1 MSASR
6 GMVRAATA
14 AAAASEAPSRRASNK
29 ARTTAAILDAARA
42 CIAEGGV
49 QAMTMDQVAARAPVS
64 RATLFNYF
72 AGKAELIDALVE
84 SNEAGFFVAVQTW
97 RAAEGLSIGERLT
110 GLFAATGRYL
120 RRATPIQRELLGI
133 SWLAWNDLVSVPRV
147 ARVLATFAGL
157 LADAR
162 DRGEIAPDIDMAAA
176 GEIVCNSFLGV
187 IHAWRMDAAY
197 PVADRLDG
205 AARLLAVMLQPDR
218 PAPAIPPRIKIPG
231 L

>member
-1 MSASR
+1 MT
-6 GMVRAATA
+6 RAA
-14 AAAASEAPSRRASNK
+14 EAVGAQLLSRRATNK

-42 CIAEGGV
+42 CIAETGM

-84 SNEAGFFVAVQTW
+84 SNEAGFYAAVRTW
-97 RAAEGLSIGERLT
+97 RAAEGLSIGERMI
-110 GLFAATGRYL
+110 GLFAATGRFL
-120 RRATPIQRELLGI
+120 LRATPIQRELLGI
-133 SWLAWNDLVSVPRV
+133 SWLAWNDAVSVPRV
-147 ARVLATFAGL
+147 ARVLSAFTTL
-157 LADAR
+157 LADAGE
-162 DRGEIAPDIDMAAA
+162 RGEIGPQIDMPAAA
-176 GEIVCNSFLGV
+176 EIVCNSFLGM

-197 PVADRLDG
+197 PVAERLEG

-218 PAPAIPPRIKIPG
+218 PVPLIPPRLKISG